1 VYGGGATIASNI
13 SENVDFTLSY
23 MGNYTLS
30 KNSLEPNEDT
40 HYFNHTAGM
49 KLNLMF
55 WDGMVFRNEMN
66 HILYTGLSSDYNQ
79 NYLLWNISLGK
90 KFLSGQKG
98 DIRLTVTDVLNQNKS
113 VNRSI
118 TETYVE
124 DTQNEVLGRYVM
136 LTATYTIK

>member
-1 VYGGGATIASNI
+1 
-13 SENVDFTLSY
+13 
-23 MGNYTLS
+23 
-30 KNSLEPNEDT
+30 
-40 HYFNHTAGM
+40 M